1 MYPFVILKSA
11 LNNCISWL
19 LSVRLG
25 VYLCSERLSG
35 KQGMRIT
42 RANVC
47 YSGQGCIKAGCG
59 RSWDDGGEGIGMEC
73 HRCRAAFEGRAELEF
88 LVENGAV
95 RGELGNWRDLKIQL
109 RVGGRSDGGFRI
121 LRHAKAGQRSVI
133 LRRQGDSE
141 VPPWAASLCGH
152 IQCRATGGASWVEML
167 DAVSSEP
174 SQRMP
179 AKMIYIFIYVYIL
192 MYIYMHICILYIYP
206 SVHMLI

>member
-109 RVGGRSDGGFRI
+109 RVGGRSIFKRRI
-121 LRHAKAGQRSVI
+121 WHS
-133 LRRQGDSE
+133 RQGWKPWDENKQEPETLDS
-141 VPPWAASLCGH
+141 
-152 IQCRATGGASWVEML
+152 
-167 DAVSSEP
+167 
-174 SQRMP
+174 
-179 AKMIYIFIYVYIL
+179 F
-192 MYIYMHICILYIYP
+192 
-206 SVHMLI
+206 